1 MQPVW
6 RWGLLCGA
14 LIVVIDTAARLAA
27 AGQTETSLQAA
38 LAANIDLL
46 ANLILFS
53 VCGYQVGRQTRMVRS
68 AAEAGVTAGLLAG
81 VAALVVGQLI
91 PPAEASASALVSVL
105 ALNVAMGGVLALSS
119 GFLGSRVPQ
128 AKR

>member
-1 MQPVW
+1 VQPVW

-27 AGQTETSLQAA
+27 AGQPETSLQAA

-91 PPAEASASALVSVL
+91 PPAEASASMLVSVL